1 MLFSSENST
10 IVVKTEIPVLIDSC
24 YTYAYRKEIADKR
37 ILKNRIVY
45 LFDEIIADEINR
57 YDSCGND
64 PDLAQTMIQQLLEF
78 IEKHYFDIPRKKI
91 INIISRRLEEIREI
105 DNSSIILGYSPE
117 KILEGFL
124 IKLAEFYDYK
134 LSPNFLEKYE
144 KELPHSPSYYKN
156 DYQFYR
162 NRKKNYF

>member
-1 MLFSSENST
+1 MLHDNFIILYELLYFFWF
-10 IVVKTEIPVLIDSC
+10 LIDSC

-57 YDSCGND
+57 YDSCGDD
-64 PDLAQTMIQQLLEF
+64 PDLAQNMFNNYLNLLKNTILIF
-78 IEKHYFDIPRKKI
+78 LAKDNKNHLH
-91 INIISRRLEEIREI
+91 RLEEIREI
-105 DNSSIILGYSPE
+105 DNSNIILGYSPE

-144 KELPHSPSYYKN
+144 KELPHSPSYYEN

>member
-1 MLFSSENST
+1 MIRILYQVGNRRNSSPTLE
-10 IVVKTEIPVLIDSC
+10 VGVFLLE
-24 YTYAYRKEIADKR
+24 EDKR

-57 YDSCGND
+57 YDSCGDD
-64 PDLAQTMIQQLLEF
+64 PDLAQNMIQQLLEF

-91 INIISRRLEEIREI
+91 IKIISHRLEEIREI

-134 LSPNFLEKYE
+134 LSPHFL
-144 KELPHSPSYYKN
+144 SPL
-156 DYQFYR
+156 
-162 NRKKNYF
+162 

>member
-10 IVVKTEIPVLIDSC
+10 IVVKTEIPVLIDSY

-64 PDLAQTMIQQLLEF
+64 PDLAQNMIQQLLEF

-91 INIISRRLEEIREI
+91 IKIISRRLEEIREI

-144 KELPHSPSYYKN
+144 KELSHSPSYYEN